1 MILLNYHIEDTMF
14 HAIATLVFI
23 TYSHCSIVG
32 FKLVSVECMELK
44 TLKKRQL
51 LINDPS
57 GVNLYAHNL
66 PEKR

>member
-23 TYSHCSIVG
+23 IYSHWSIVG

-44 TLKKRQL
+44 THKNKD
-51 LINDPS
+51 NF
-57 GVNLYAHNL
+57 
-66 PEKR
+66 